1 MDVFRN
7 SLAGSSYVDAR
18 YATFNNAA
26 RDNLNIENTTINRK
40 FIILLLI

>member
-1 MDVFRN
+1 MDVFQN

-18 YATFNNAA
+18 YATLNNAT
-26 RDNLNIENTTINRK
+26 RDQLIVNTTINRK